1 MRRIPLLLLAFA
13 CGCGSIP
20 LLEPAKEKIETDF
33 PVVAFYGG
41 KQPRLEELAV
51 LLVFTPT
58 DDEGLCV
65 VGRIR
70 DTDSGRDYHP
80 PVRQA
85 ILELRPGSYRMEV
98 YYWIARSRFDR
109 TGALVME
116 NLQSAT
122 MVPMTIDVA
131 AGKAYALTPELRR
144 NQDLSLK
151 AREDFHPLAI
161 AASFSQVKTPPR
173 QTHLLVKSHVWRP
186 HLTTI
191 PAAEADQ
198 YRSYR

>member
-1 MRRIPLLLLAFA
+1 MPRIPLLLLAFA
-13 CGCGSIP
+13 CGCGSVP
-20 LLEPAKEKIETDF
+20 LLEPPKEKIETEF
-33 PVVAFYGG
+33 PVVEFYDGH
-41 KQPRLEELAV
+41 KPRLEKLAV
-51 LLVFTPT
+51 LLVLTPT

-70 DTDSGRDYHP
+70 DIDSGRDYRP

-85 ILELRPGSYRMEV
+85 ILELRPGQYLLEMYFWV
-98 YYWIARSRFDR
+98 ARSRFDR
-109 TGALVME
+109 NGALVME

-131 AGKAYALTPELRR
+131 AGKAYTFTPELRR
-144 NQDLSLK
+144 NQELSPK
-151 AREDFHPLAI
+151 ARKDFHPLAI
-161 AASFSQVKTPPR
+161 ASSFSQVKTPPR
-173 QTHLLVKSHVWRP
+173 QTHLTVKSHAWRP

-191 PAAEADQ
+191 PAAEAEQ

>member
-1 MRRIPLLLLAFA
+1 MPRIPLLLLAFA
-13 CGCGSIP
+13 CACGSVP
-20 LLEPAKEKIETDF
+20 LLEPPKKKIETEF
-33 PVVAFYGG
+33 PVVEFHEGQ
-41 KQPRLEELAV
+41 KPRLEELAV
-51 LLVFTPT
+51 LLVLTPT

-65 VGRIR
+65 LGRIH
-70 DTDSGRDYHP
+70 DTDSQRDYRP

-85 ILELRPGSYRMEV
+85 ILELRPGQYDLEV
-98 YYWIARSRFDR
+98 YYWVARSRFDLN
-109 TGALVME
+109 GALVME

-144 NQDLSLK
+144 SQELSAE
-151 AREDFHPLAI
+151 AREGFHPLAL
-161 AASFSQVKTPPR
+161 ASSFSQVKTPPR
-173 QTHLLVKSHVWRP
+173 QTHLTVTSHVWRP

-191 PAAEADQ
+191 PAAEAEQ

>member
-1 MRRIPLLLLAFA
+1 MPRTLLLLTFA

-20 LLEPAKEKIETDF
+20 LLEPAKEKIETEL
-33 PVVAFYGG
+33 PVVAFYEGR
-41 KQPRLEELAV
+41 QPSLEKLAV

-65 VGRIR
+65 IGRIR

-85 ILELRPGSYRMEV
+85 ILELRPGQYRMEV
-98 YYWIARSRFDR
+98 YYWVARSRFDR
-109 TGALVME
+109 HGALVME

-131 AGKAYALTPELRR
+131 AGKAYAFTPELRR
-144 NQDLSLK
+144 NEELSLE
-151 AREDFHPLAI
+151 ARKSFHPLAI
-161 AASFSQVKTPPR
+161 SASFSQVKTPPR
-173 QTHLLVKSHVWRP
+173 QTHLVIKSHVWRP
-186 HLTTI
+186 HLATI
-191 PAAEADQ
+191 PAAEAKQ